1 MDRNY
6 YDRGRRFSAGIETI
20 TGERMYKERFKLI
33 PEAHLLLF
41 MGNKTLLLLRKNTGY
56 EDGKYSV
63 VAGHFEGNETAR
75 EAMAR
80 EAKEEAGIKIDPE
93 ELVLAHITHRRHADE
108 RVSFFFTTSRWEG
121 NPRNMEPEK
130 CDNLSWFPVDSM
142 PGKMVPY
149 VRNAIEQYLKGNIY
163 SEFGWKE

>member
-1 MDRNY
+1 MPQ
-6 YDRGRRFSAGIETI
+6 
-20 TGERMYKERFKLI
+20 ERFRLI

-41 MGNKTLLLLRKNTGY
+41 MENKTLLLLRKNTGY

-80 EAKEEAGIKIDPE
+80 EAYEEAGIKIDPDD
-93 ELVLAHITHRRHADE
+93 LVLAHITHRRDLDE
-108 RVSFFFTTSRWEG
+108 RIAFFFTTRRWAG
-121 NPRNMEPEK
+121 TIRNMEPER
-130 CDNLSWFPVDSM
+130 CDGLIWFNVEALPVN
-142 PGKMVPY
+142 MVPY

-163 SEFGWKE
+163 SEFGWKK

>member
-1 MDRNY
+1 MHQ
-6 YDRGRRFSAGIETI
+6 
-20 TGERMYKERFKLI
+20 ERFKLI

-41 MGNKTLLLLRKNTGY
+41 MENKTLLLLRKNTGY

-80 EAKEEAGIKIDPE
+80 EAMEEAGIKIDPK
-93 ELVLAHITHRRHADE
+93 ELVLAHITHRRHLDE
-108 RVSFFFTTSRWEG
+108 RVAFFFTTNRWAG
-121 NPRNMEPEK
+121 TIRNMEPEK
-130 CDNLSWFPVDSM
+130 CADLSWFNLEAM
-142 PGKMVPY
+142 PDNMVPY

-163 SEFGWKE
+163 SEFGWNE

>member
-1 MDRNY
+1 MP
-6 YDRGRRFSAGIETI
+6 
-20 TGERMYKERFKLI
+20 KERFKLI

-41 MGNKTLLLLRKNTGY
+41 RDNETLLLLRKNTGY

-63 VAGHFEGNETAR
+63 VAGHFEGGETAR

-80 EAKEEAGIKIDPE
+80 EAKEEAGIKIDPKD
-93 ELVLAHITHRRHADE
+93 LVLAHITHRTHLDE
-108 RVSFFFTTSRWEG
+108 RISFFFTTNRWEG
-121 NPRNMEPEK
+121 TIRNMETEK
-130 CDNLSWFPVDSM
+130 CADLSWFNVDAM
-142 PGKMVPY
+142 PNNMVPY